1 MRKPNKAKKIMIVD
15 DVPDIVDMVKHI
27 LRSKGYETMEATG
40 GKECLEKIREEQPD
54 LILLDLMMK
63 PMDGWQTLEAIKSEE
78 ELESIPVT
86 VLSVVLL
93 TPEILE
99 GKPIDDIEG
108 YILKPFSKDDLIDEI
123 EEIFRRQDT
132 ITHVTDLL
140 LEKVGKNEAEEYE
153 RMAKVFNRHR
163 KLIRVLEES
172 TKNELVESESIENVK
187 KSQERMIGIAKKRM
201 SEIEEKIET
210 VVELS

>member
-1 MRKPNKAKKIMIVD
+1 MRKSNKAKKIMIVD
-15 DVPDIVDMVKHI
+15 DVPDIVDMVRHI
-27 LRSKGYETMEATG
+27 LQSKGYETMEAAG

-78 ELESIPVT
+78 ELKSIPVT

-93 TPEILE
+93 TPEIIE

-108 YILKPFSKDDLIDEI
+108 YILKPFSKDDLIGEI
-123 EEIFRRQDT
+123 EEIFRRQEA

-140 LEKVGKNEAEEYE
+140 LEKVGRNDAEEYE
-153 RMAKVFNRHR
+153 RMAKAFNRHS
-163 KLIRVLEES
+163 KLIGVLEES
-172 TKNELVESESIENVK
+172 TKNELVKSESIENVK
-187 KSQERMIGIAKKRM
+187 KSQKRMIKIAKGRM
-201 SEIEEKIET
+201 SEIKEKIET
-210 VVELS
+210 VVELY